1 MILTY
6 HALTRAVLLSPDLAM
21 RTDVHRLRYMSDSCE
36 NLVATARAYPA
47 AIPSI
52 ETASVQIHERQIA
65 VDVKTV
71 YAVLKEIIVWLSI

>member
-6 HALTRAVLLSPDLAM
+6 HVLTRVVLLSPDLAM
-21 RTDVHRLRYMSDSCE
+21 RTDVHQLRYMSDSCE
-36 NLVATARAYPA
+36 DLVATARAYPA
-47 AIPSI
+47 AIPSV
-52 ETASVQIHERQIA
+52 ETASVQIRERQIA